1 MKNLYLVETNAST
14 MIVLHDT
21 EDKTATV
28 LDTVETNTPGFTL
41 SQVEDV
47 SAGEIFE
54 DVENI
59 EEFLDIDYNNGETP
73 RIIETIENWED

>member
-28 LDTVETNTPGFTL
+28 LDTAETNTPDFNL
-41 SQVEDV
+41 ASVEDV

-54 DVENI
+54 DIEDI
-59 EEFLDIDYNNGETP
+59 EEFLGIDYNSPETP
-73 RIIETIENWED
+73 RIIETIENWEV